1 MFDHSNLIS
10 TLTIL
15 CYLSDGWVDFSKKEV
30 LWKENDMKKRILAEI
45 SRISE
50 AYQMGSLI
58 KLYETSFYFYVKF
71 LLGTIG
77 GLFSFMLVL
86 ALLVTRFNFSRTSL
100 LDDLVL
106 ASCMLVAGL
115 IYAPF
120 LLLPRFSARNT
131 RVYVYTNGLAYKNA
145 KEIIVIY
152 WQQIEQVT
160 TKTNF
165 CEILL
170 KDGTVITFHEDIQ
183 GVQSL
188 GRTIRRRVA
197 KRSQQQP

>member
-1 MFDHSNLIS
+1 MKKSISKEISYISQVYGMANLIK
-10 TLTIL
+10 I
-15 CYLSDGWVDFSKKEV
+15 
-30 LWKENDMKKRILAEI
+30 
-45 SRISE
+45 
-50 AYQMGSLI
+50 
-58 KLYETSFYFYVKF
+58 YETSFYFYVKL
-71 LLGTIG
+71 LLGAVG
-77 GLFSFMLVL
+77 GLFSFMLAL
-86 ALLVTRFNFSRTSL
+86 ALLFTHFNFSRTSL
-100 LDDLVL
+100 LGDLILEGCVL
-106 ASCMLVAGL
+106 IAGL

-197 KRSQQQP
+197 KRSQQQS

>member
-1 MFDHSNLIS
+1 
-10 TLTIL
+10 
-15 CYLSDGWVDFSKKEV
+15 
-30 LWKENDMKKRILAEI
+30 MKKRILAEI

-50 AYQMGSLI
+50 SYQMGSLI

-77 GLFSFMLVL
+77 GLLCLVL
-86 ALLVTRFNFSRTSL
+86 IVGLLDYHFSFSRTSL
-100 LDDLVL
+100 LGYLIL
-106 ASCMLVAGL
+106 ASCMLVAVL
-115 IYAPF
+115 IYSPF
-120 LLLPRFSARNT
+120 LLLSRFPTRNT
-131 RVYVYTNGLAYKNA
+131 VVYVYANGLVYKNA
-145 KEIIVIY
+145 KEINVIY

-197 KRSQQQP
+197 KRSQQQS